1 MEELNV
7 EKMNCHG
14 HVVKI
19 RYLGTGRFEKIVMC
33 DKDGEELYHVR
44 KEISGLS
51 SDEDYLIERREYF
64 EDVLRRKYTGWR
76 NSFIE
81 FCRETAKRKNF
92 PRLIIYGYVMVK
104 LRLSMKAT
112 KIYAEYYEKFFGK
125 GK

>member
-1 MEELNV
+1 MEELDV
-7 EKMNCHG
+7 EKMVCHG
-14 HVVKI
+14 REVKI

-51 SDEDYLIERREYF
+51 SEEDYLIERREYF
-64 EDVLRRKYTGWR
+64 EDVLCRKYAGWR

-92 PRLIIYGYVMVK
+92 PRLIVYGYVMVR
-104 LRLSMKAT
+104 LRLSMKST
-112 KIYAEYYEKFFGK
+112 KIYVKHYEKFFK
-125 GK
+125 ERK